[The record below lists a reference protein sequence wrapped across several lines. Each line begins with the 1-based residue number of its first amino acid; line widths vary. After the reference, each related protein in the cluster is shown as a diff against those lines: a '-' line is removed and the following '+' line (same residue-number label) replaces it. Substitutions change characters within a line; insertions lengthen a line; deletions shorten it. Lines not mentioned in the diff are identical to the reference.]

1 MSKLKVVI
9 ALGAGI
15 LGMTLLGD
23 AKKASAAPA
32 PATPTPPSPPAPVA
46 PKKPARRKAA
56 SAAPEAPLSPEKAA
70 EALAQVWPLITAG
83 RASAD
88 QLDEALEWARVAV
101 DTEKAAVIR
110 AKLGM

>member
-1 MSKLKVVI
+1 MSKLKIAI
-9 ALGAGI
+9 ALGASI
-15 LGMTLLGD
+15 LGLTLLGD

-32 PATPTPPSPPAPVA
+32 PATPTPPSPPAPA
-46 PKKPARRKAA
+46 KKPARRKAA
-56 SAAPEAPLSPEKAA
+56 SAKPEAPLSPEKAA

-110 AKLGM
+110 EKLGL